1 MQEPLDAELLDA
13 VERAVRDVGR
23 HLAERQGTEPLA
35 AATPAEARAAF
46 DAVDRPAARMLRER
60 LTALRPQ
67 AGWLGD
73 EWAREVPGAGE
84 WWLCDATDGAVQY
97 LSALPHWAVTATL
110 LRDGAP
116 VLAVVHAPLLGA
128 THTARLGGG
137 ARLNGR
143 RRAPRPRVLAT
154 AVVATSQPPQ
164 VARDPAARR
173 AAGAALAAVLPHA
186 AAVRNLGPTA
196 LQVAQVGSGHL
207 TAFWQYGADP
217 ANLLPG
223 ALLAAEAGARVSD
236 AQGAPW
242 TPAATSFLAAAPGV
256 HAELVAVLRQ
266 V

>member
-1 MQEPLDAELLDA
+1 MQDVLDAT
-13 VERAVRDVGR
+13 ERAAREVGR
-23 HLAERQGTEPLA
+23 WLADRQDAEPLA

-46 DAVDRPAARMLRER
+46 DAVDRPAARMLRAR
-60 LTALRPQ
+60 LTALRPR
-67 AGWLGD
+67 AGWLDD
-73 EWAREVPGAGE
+73 EWARGVPEEGE

-116 VLAVVHAPLLGA
+116 VLAVVHAPLLG
-128 THTARLGGG
+128 TTCTALAGGG
-137 ARLNGR
+137 ARLDGR
-143 RRAPRPRVLAT
+143 RCAPRPRTPAT
-154 AVVATSQPPQ
+154 AVVATSQPPYA
-164 VARDPAARR
+164 ARDPRVRR
-173 AAGAALAAVLPHA
+173 AAGASLAAVLPHV

-196 LQVAQVGSGHL
+196 LQAALVGSGHL

-223 ALLAAEAGARVSD
+223 ALFAAEAGALVSD

-242 TPAATSFLAAAPGV
+242 TPGAASFLAAAPGV
-256 HAELVAVLRQ
+256 YAELAAVLRQ